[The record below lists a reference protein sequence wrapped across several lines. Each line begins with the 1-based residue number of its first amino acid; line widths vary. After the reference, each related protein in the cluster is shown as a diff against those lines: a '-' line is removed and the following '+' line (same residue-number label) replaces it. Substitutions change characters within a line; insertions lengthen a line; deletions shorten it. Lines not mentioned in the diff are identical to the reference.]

1 MTKPIKAELSLQRSN
16 QDHKTISLRLRFG
29 TGKTVTVGMKPY
41 DFALMV
47 TGMSDVDC
55 QVELRNVRIEMESQF
70 RLVLREEQPDCDCAE
85 DDTSCDCWDHPTYSL
100 YLNGMQGYGSAT
112 WCIDTY
118 ETQPRY
124 WCNFL
129 GLETFAVDDVSEI
142 PDELR
147 KRLVWLGDSVSIKVM

>member
-55 QVELRNVRIEMESQF
+55 QVELRNVRLEMESQF

-100 YLNGMQGYGSAT
+100 YLNGMQRWLQAIIT
-112 WCIDTY
+112 
-118 ETQPRY
+118 EEA
-124 WCNFL
+124 
-129 GLETFAVDDVSEI
+129 GLADAEDARCL
-142 PDELR
+142 LR
-147 KRLVWLGDSVSIKVM
+147 TVNRMRNTISTEGKL

>member
-55 QVELRNVRIEMESQF
+55 QVELRNVRLEMESQF
-70 RLVLREEQPDCDCAE
+70 RLVLREEQPDCDCTE
-85 DDTSCDCWDHPTYSL
+85 DDTSSDREVLHELGCAVVA
-100 YLNGMQGYGSAT
+100 YGKRFKGVT
-112 WCIDTY
+112 W
-118 ETQPRY
+118 E
-124 WCNFL
+124 
-129 GLETFAVDDVSEI
+129 A
-142 PDELR
+142 
-147 KRLVWLGDSVSIKVM
+147 M